1 MLKVGITGGIGSG
14 KTTVS
19 KIFNVIGIPVF
30 YADEE
35 AKKIIAT
42 NTAIKQQ
49 LIQEFGTEVFVKDKL
64 NKTYLANLVFNNTYQ
79 LEKLNAITHPVV
91 IAEGWKWAAKQT
103 TSYIV
108 KEAALIFESGSAE
121 GLDFIIG
128 VYTPKHLRIKRVM
141 ERDKITREE
150 VLNRM
155 NKQID
160 EEMKMK
166 LCDFVVYNNEE
177 NLLITQVLHLHNQ
190 FLKMGVKP
198 Q

>member
-19 KIFNVIGIPVF
+19 KIFSVLGIPVF

-35 AKKIIAT
+35 SKKIIAT
-42 NTAIKQQ
+42 NLEVKQQ
-49 LIQEFGTEVFVKDKL
+49 LIQEFGTEVFVGDKL
-64 NKTYLANLVFNNTYQ
+64 NKTYLANLVFNDKYQ
-79 LEKLNAITHPVV
+79 LEKLNAITHPIV

-103 TSYIV
+103 APYII

-121 GLDFIIG
+121 GLDIVIG
-128 VYTPKHLRIKRVM
+128 VYSPKHLRIKRVM
-141 ERDKITREE
+141 DRDNITREE

-155 NKQID
+155 SKQLD

-166 LCDFVVYNNEE
+166 LCDFIINNNEE
-177 NLLITQVLHLHNQ
+177 DLLITQVLSLHNL
-190 FLKMGVKP
+190 FLKGIF
-198 Q
+198 